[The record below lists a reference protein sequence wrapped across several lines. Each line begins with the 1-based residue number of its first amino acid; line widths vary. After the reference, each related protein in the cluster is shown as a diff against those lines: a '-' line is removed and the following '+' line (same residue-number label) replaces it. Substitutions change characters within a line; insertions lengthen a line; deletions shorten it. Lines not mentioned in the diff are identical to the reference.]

1 MRLTQVFDFPSWGKR
16 DAGFPQFWE
25 FSSTKIGGSIPL
37 LSGHSRL
44 RAEAE
49 NQVCK
54 RASVSGQ
61 AKANLISTGQTLV
74 L

>member
-1 MRLTQVFDFPSWGKR
+1 MRLTQEVFDFSSWGE
-16 DAGFPQFWE
+16 GNWE
-25 FSSTKIGGSIPL
+25 FSSTKIDGSIPL

-61 AKANLISTGQTLV
+61 AKAKLNSTGQTQV
-74 L
+74 W